1 MFTSSTPTPDTHLRS
16 SCSRKLDAGTA
27 VHHPGL
33 PPWSGVP
40 HPDRPDPRAPA
51 GGVA

>member
-1 MFTSSTPTPDTHLRS
+1 MYFHLYSSTAAGGPE
-16 SCSRKLDAGTA
+16 LDAGTA

-51 GGVA
+51 GGAD